1 MARTMYAIVST
12 SSLVSPLSSAMSVPE
27 RMGGGKRL
35 LFPWKNS
42 DFQLAGEEGRDGL
55 GKEEW

>member
-27 RMGGGKRL
+27 RMGGGKQL

-42 DFQLAGEEGRDGL
+42 DFQLAGEEG
-55 GKEEW
+55 